1 MSWTPSIRRCAVDE
15 LHGLTLTKIEND
27 EDGAELIFF
36 VSGGRVFKLFHEQD
50 CCESVSIDDIEGDLH
65 DLIGEPLTLA
75 EEVSGTTH
83 NELEAEAPLPSLCG
97 DYSYTWTFYR
107 FATRKGRVT
116 VRWFGTS
123 NGYYSER
130 VTFAEVFS

>member
-1 MSWTPSIRRCAVDE
+1 MSWTRIRRCAVDE

-27 EDGAELIFF
+27 DGAELRFF
-36 VSGGRVFKLFHEQD
+36 VSDGRVFKLFHGQD
-50 CCESVSIDDIEGDLH
+50 CCESVEIDDIEGDLQ
-65 DLIGEPLTLA
+65 DLIGEPLLLA
-75 EEVSGTTH
+75 EEVSGVTRD
-83 NELEAEAPLPSLCG
+83 EMEAAAPPCR
-97 DYSYTWTFYR
+97 YESYTWTFYR

-130 VTFAEVFS
+130 VTFAQLAPET